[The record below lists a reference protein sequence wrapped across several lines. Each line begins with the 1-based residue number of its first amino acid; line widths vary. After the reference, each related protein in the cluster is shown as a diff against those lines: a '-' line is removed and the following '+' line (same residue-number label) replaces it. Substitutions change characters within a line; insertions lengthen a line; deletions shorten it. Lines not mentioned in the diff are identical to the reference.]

1 MIDIEGMDRVENE
14 LAKSL
19 DSGLPVLCHAGRHII
34 FSGGKRIR
42 PAILLLSYKAV
53 GGNDIER
60 AVPIAASVELIHTAT
75 LIHDDINDRSPQRRG
90 SPSVNAMFGENIALL
105 AGDFLFTRLFSLA
118 SNYES
123 SILRTLT
130 DSCVKIVEGET
141 QQLMTL
147 GNLTLRESD
156 YLEIVAKKT
165 ASLFSTCTKVG
176 AMLATQEK
184 RFIDALSEYGFNV
197 GMAFQIRD
205 DILDLVGKKEMLG
218 KPTTSDVD
226 QKKMS
231 IVTIHALNQSE
242 DATSVLIS
250 RDSERIRTLL
260 KKTGSLEYGLSVATM
275 YMNRAKENLTV
286 LPRSDYRDRL
296 ADIADM
302 VVMRES

>member
-1 MIDIEGMDRVENE
+1 M
-14 LAKSL
+14 
-19 DSGLPVLCHAGRHII
+19 
-34 FSGGKRIR
+34 
-42 PAILLLSYKAV
+42 
-53 GGNDIER
+53 
-60 AVPIAASVELIHTAT
+60 TA
-75 LIHDDINDRSPQRRG
+75 PQRRG